1 MVLQR
6 WLTPAV
12 MMVPSKT
19 IERRVHG
26 LLRCAAVC
34 REDIMSTAVLY
45 RMATSDHLCPFG
57 LKSKDLLERKGFEV
71 EDHLLETRA
80 DTDRF
85 MAQQGVETTPQTF
98 IAGERVGGYDDLRE
112 RFGLAVK
119 DADETRYTPVWVV
132 FGGAA
137 LAALALQAGQAD
149 GFLPTL
155 WLVQFVALAMLVL
168 AMLKLQDLES
178 FSNRFLGY
186 DLLAQRVVRYAYV
199 YPFAEAAVALAMLAW
214 PGIGLAMLPFALV
227 AVFIG
232 TVGAV
237 SVVKAVYIDKR
248 ELKCACVG
256 GGSPVPLGAI
266 SLSENL
272 AMLLMGLW
280 MLMA

>member
-1 MVLQR
+1 M
-6 WLTPAV
+6 T
-12 MMVPSKT
+12 
-19 IERRVHG
+19 
-26 LLRCAAVC
+26 
-34 REDIMSTAVLY
+34 TAVLY
-45 RMATSDHLCPFG
+45 RMATPEHLCPFG
-57 LKSKDLLERKGFEV
+57 LKSKDLLERQGFEV

-80 DTDRF
+80 ATDRF

-98 IAGERVGGYDDLRE
+98 IAGERVGGYDALRE
-112 RFGLAVK
+112 RFGLEVK
-119 DADETRYTPVWVV
+119 DESETRYTPVWVV

-137 LAALALQAGQAD
+137 LAAVALQTGHS
-149 GFLPTL
+149 GSFLPGL
-155 WLVQFVALAMLVL
+155 WLLRFVALAMLVL
-168 AMLKLQDLES
+168 ALLKLQDLEG

-186 DLLAQRVVRYAYV
+186 DLLAQQVVRYAYV

-214 PGIGLAMLPFALV
+214 PGIGLAMMPFALV

-232 TVGAV
+232 AVGAV

-272 AMLLMGLW
+272 AMLLMGVW
-280 MLMA
+280 MLLA

>member
-1 MVLQR
+1 M
-6 WLTPAV
+6 
-12 MMVPSKT
+12 
-19 IERRVHG
+19 
-26 LLRCAAVC
+26 
-34 REDIMSTAVLY
+34 
-45 RMATSDHLCPFG
+45 
-57 LKSKDLLERKGFEV
+57 

-214 PGIGLAMLPFALV
+214 PAIGLAMLPFALV

-266 SLSENL
+266 SRSENL